1 MAHSMTSAQTL
12 LMALMMI
19 LMVGSSIAFGA
30 RRVLPAA
37 RRALGGPRHAT
48 ADTRKRGDR

>member
-1 MAHSMTSAQTL
+1 MAHGMTSTMTL

-37 RRALGGPRHAT
+37 RRALGGSRHTT
-48 ADTRKRGDR
+48 AGTSKRGDG